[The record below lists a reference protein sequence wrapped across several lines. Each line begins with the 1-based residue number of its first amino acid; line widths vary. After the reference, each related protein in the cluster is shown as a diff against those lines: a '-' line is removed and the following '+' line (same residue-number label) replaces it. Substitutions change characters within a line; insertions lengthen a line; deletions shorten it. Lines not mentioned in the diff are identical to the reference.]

1 VYKRQLQ
8 DQREVYYQALVNR
21 DPEYVGLFFAAIK
34 TTGIFCIS
42 TCRARKPKFENVE
55 FFKDSKTALQHGY
68 RPCKICKPTDSAF
81 DPPQEIVQALKMLK
95 ESEFQKVSDY
105 ELKQAGLSPEKI
117 RRWFKVNHGMTFQAY
132 QRMLRINSAFQDLK
146 NGNNVA
152 EAAFDSGYDS
162 LSGFGYTFKVLTGKS
177 PKNNQHKQII
187 YLSKTNTPLG
197 PMFIGATEHGLCLL
211 EFSDRRM
218 LETEFRDLQQKLDA
232 IVLHGEN
239 EITKQT
245 RRELSEYFDGKR
257 TQFEIPI
264 DAPGTD
270 FQKEVWSVLQSIPY
284 AGTRSYQKQAEI
296 LGKPKAVRA
305 VANANG
311 YNRIAIVIPCHR
323 VIGKD
328 GSLTGYG
335 GGLERKKWLLDHEI
349 KHQATSIEA

>member
-1 VYKRQLQ
+1 MISTPIQ
-8 DQREVYYQALVNR
+8 DQQKVYYEALINR
-21 DPEYVGLFFAAIK
+21 NPEYVGLFFAAIK

-42 TCRARKPKFENVE
+42 TCHARKPKFENVE

-68 RPCKICKPTDSAF
+68 RPCKICKPTNLVF
-81 DPPQEIVQALKMLK
+81 NPPEEINRALEMLK
-95 ESEFQKVSDY
+95 KSEFQKVSDH

-117 RRWFKVNHGMTFQAY
+117 RRWFKTNHEITFQAY
-132 QRMLRINSAFQDLK
+132 QRMLRINTAFQNLK
-146 NGNNVA
+146 NGTKIA
-152 EAAFDSGYDS
+152 EAAFGSGYDS

-177 PKNNQHKQII
+177 PKKNQHKQII
-187 YLSKTNTPLG
+187 YLSKVNTPLG
-197 PMFIGATEHGLCLL
+197 PMFIGATDQGLCLL

-245 RRELSEYFDGKR
+245 KLELSEYFDGKR
-257 TQFEIPI
+257 TRFEIPL

-270 FQKEVWSVLQSIPY
+270 FQKEVWKVLQTIPY
-284 AGTRSYQKQAEI
+284 ARTRSYQEQANI
-296 LGKPKAVRA
+296 LEKPKAVRA

-311 YNRIAIVIPCHR
+311 CNRISIVIPCHR

-335 GGLERKKWLLDHEI
+335 GGLERKKWLLEFE
-349 KHQATSIEA
+349 KNNQTKQ